1 VAFYVLGSG
10 IGPLFLA
17 SCSELYGKRVVYLL
31 SFACFA
37 VLNVAC
43 GFAPNI
49 AVLTVLRFL
58 SGVAGAVGPSLSSGS
73 SGDLF
78 CVKERGRAQAIVS
91 IGPVFG
97 PGTGGLI
104 GAFLVYGTSGWRWLL
119 WTVAIAAGA
128 VSCLSFCFLKESY
141 GPFILAQKAKRLNKT
156 TTGIRYYVHE
166 NAPLK
171 NVFGRSITRPVRLL
185 FTSPMLGFMA
195 LYQSL

>member
-1 VAFYVLGSG
+1 M
-10 IGPLFLA
+10 GPLLLA
-17 SCSELYGKRVVYLL
+17 PCSELYGKRVVYLL
-31 SFACFA
+31 SFASFA

-58 SGVAGAVGPSLSSGS
+58 SGVVGAVGPSLSSGS

-78 CVKERGRAQAIVS
+78 CVKERGRVQAIVS

-97 PGTGGLI
+97 PGNGGLI
-104 GAFLVYGTSGWRWLL
+104 GAFLVYRTSGWRWLL
-119 WTVAIAAGA
+119 WTVAIAAGV
-128 VSCLSFCFLKESY
+128 VSILSFCFLRESY

-156 TTGIRYYVHE
+156 TTTTGTRYYVHE

-185 FTSPMLGFMA
+185 FISPILGFMA